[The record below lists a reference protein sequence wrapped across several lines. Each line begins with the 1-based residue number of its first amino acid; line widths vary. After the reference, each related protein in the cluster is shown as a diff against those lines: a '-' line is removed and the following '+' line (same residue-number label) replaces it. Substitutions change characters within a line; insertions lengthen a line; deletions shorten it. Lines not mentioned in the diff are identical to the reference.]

1 MTGKNFFKNM
11 FSTYLWGNIYAILLT
26 VVILGIGVKHAIAYY
41 THHGESI
48 IVPNVVGLNVDKAEE
63 IINQAGLNMVVQDT
77 NYVKTKP
84 ADCVLEQTPND
95 GKRIKSTQNVYVT
108 INAAEP
114 PALPMPD
121 LADNSSYREARAQL
135 LSMGFKYIDVQYI
148 PGEKDWVY
156 AILVNGKKVA
166 AGDRVST
173 EAKIIIQV
181 GDGNKLSG
189 DTSQY
194 ISPEY
199 EYEEVEEDVPDQN
212 EYEIIEVP
220 ESEVR
225 PDDEVL
231 ETFEEPI
238 TNNEATKPSEPA
250 KIESE

>member
-1 MTGKNFFKNM
+1 MTGKNFFKNV

-26 VVILGIGVKHAIAYY
+26 VVLLGIGVKYGIAYY

-63 IINQAGLNMVVQDT
+63 LINQAGLNMVVQDT

-84 ADCVLEQTPND
+84 ADCVLEQSPNN
-95 GKRIKSTQNVYVT
+95 GKRIKSTQTVYVT

-135 LSMGFKYIDVQYI
+135 LSMGFKYVDAQYI

-156 AILVNGKKVA
+156 AILVNGKKVEV
-166 AGDRVST
+166 DERVST
-173 EAKIIIQV
+173 DAKIIIQV
-181 GDGNKLSG
+181 GDGSKPSG
-189 DTSQY
+189 DTTQY
-194 ISPEY
+194 VAPEY
-199 EYEEVEEDVPDQN
+199 EYEEVEEDIPDQN
-212 EYEIIEVP
+212 EYEIIEIP

-225 PDDEVL
+225 PGDEVMS
-231 ETFEEPI
+231 TFEEPVG
-238 TNNEATKPSEPA
+238 NNEATKPSDPA
-250 KIESE
+250 KVESE